1 MRVVKSIVPETHP
14 STQNPQWSSVHHD
27 VSSDLDEHR
36 EIIVLEPE
44 DAGMRLD
51 AFMAKK
57 RPEHSRTRWQEWIRD
72 GYVSVNGVV
81 TSVLNYR
88 LPVHAV
94 CTLAALPAPK
104 VCDMTPHPMGLR
116 VYYEDADLL
125 VIEKPAGL
133 VVHPGNGTHDP
144 TLIHG
149 LLAQCSDLSGIGG
162 VQKPGLVHRLDK
174 DTSGLMIIA
183 KHDASHNALSKQF
196 SERSVEK
203 KYLAFVWGQP
213 SPPFARI
220 ENLLARHPKHRTQQA
235 VVQVGG
241 REAITTY
248 RTLITNGIMS
258 VLECGLLTGRTHQ
271 IRVHCAHIGYPLIGD
286 SVYGNGKGH
295 SRQGLHAHRLRFQHP
310 CQPKEINLTS
320 PLPPD
325 LQEVYQRIASGN
337 GLGG

>member
-1 MRVVKSIVPETHP
+1 MSEQYQPAQAEQWAIDHDS
-14 STQNPQWSSVHHD
+14 STDLALDGNTIMVENED
-27 VSSDLDEHR
+27 V
-36 EIIVLEPE
+36 
-44 DAGMRLD
+44 GMRLD

-57 RPEHSRTRWQEWIRD
+57 RPDHSRTRWQEWIRE
-72 GYVSVNGVV
+72 GYVSINN
-81 TSVLNYR
+81 SPLCLINYR
-88 LPVHAV
+88 MPLHAQ
-94 CTLAALPAPK
+94 CTLAPLPKAIA
-104 VCDMTPHPMGLR
+104 CDMTPHPMALR
-116 VYYEDADLL
+116 VYYEDCDLL

-174 DTSGLMIIA
+174 DTSGLMIVA
-183 KHDASHNALSKQF
+183 KNDAAHHALSKQF
-196 SERSVEK
+196 AERTVEK
-203 KYLAFVWGQP
+203 KYLAFVCGQP
-213 SPPFARI
+213 SPPFGRI
-220 ENLLARHPKHRTQQA
+220 ETLLGRHPRHRTQQA
-235 VVQVGG
+235 VVQEGG

-248 RTLITNGIMS
+248 RTLETNGMMS

-286 SVYGNGKGH
+286 SVYGNGKWH
-295 SRQGLHAHRLRFQHP
+295 TRQGLHAYRLRFQHP

-325 LQEVYQRIASGN
+325 LQEVYQRITSGKKR
-337 GLGG
+337 GSYDFTLT